1 MSRINSVNI
10 RPGVNVLSVLPHLNY
25 KAWYALAEFVDNAI
39 QSSITRRKELIAAD
53 GNGYSLRIDIDFDA
67 AESRITVRDN
77 AAGIAS
83 SDYQRAFRPAEI
95 PPDASGLSEFGMG
108 MKSAACWFAPS
119 WSVRSSAL
127 GERIERTVFFEIDKI
142 VMDSIE
148 ELDVVSIESREESHY
163 TEVRLERIRKFP
175 HGKTIGK
182 IKEHLSSIYRAYI
195 RDGSLALFVDGNKMT
210 FEDPAILNAPYYR
223 EADGNPIE
231 WKKDV
236 SIDLGDGKMA
246 TGFVAIRE
254 VGSTRLAGLALFRR
268 KRLILGSADE
278 TYRPE
283 EIFARSNSYEYQ
295 RIFGEI
301 HLKGFNVSHTKDGIQ
316 WDEEEGEFLRKL
328 RKELSGDEMPLIQQA
343 REYRTKSGA
352 KAARRDATTALHH
365 TAEEFRQTSIVAND
379 IGFELAGVIET
390 SDVLVAPDAPPPQ
403 EISAADREDAEV
415 ALQFR
420 GEPWIVRL
428 ELSYADDRADWLTI
442 RNRPSITDPEPR
454 EILVRIAMLHP
465 FMAQF
470 PTLDSEGF
478 SAILKVASSLALAEI
493 AAAELG
499 DHQPSAVRRLTNE
512 ILKNHFSRR
521 VMDD

>member
-1 MSRINSVNI
+1 MSRISSVNI

-25 KAWYALAEFVDNAI
+25 KAWFALAEFVDNAI
-39 QSSITRRKELIAAD
+39 QSSIDRRRALIDAD
-53 GNGYSLRIDIDFDA
+53 GKGYGLRVDIDFDPGDA
-67 AESRITVRDN
+67 RITVRDN

-127 GERIERTVFFEIDKI
+127 GERTERTVFFDIDKI
-142 VMDSIE
+142 VTDSIE
-148 ELDVVSIESREESHY
+148 ELDVVSVECAEEKHY
-163 TEVRLERIRKFP
+163 TEIRLEKIRKFP
-175 HGKTIGK
+175 HGRTIGK
-182 IKEHLSSIYRAYI
+182 IKEHLASIYRVYI
-195 RDGSLALFVDGNKMT
+195 RDGSLALYVDGVKLE
-210 FEDPAILNAPYYR
+210 FADPAILNAPYYR
-223 EADGNPIE
+223 NADGPSVE
-231 WKKDV
+231 WKKD
-236 SIDLGDGKMA
+236 IDIELGEGRSA

-254 VGSTRLAGLALFRR
+254 VASTRLAGFALFRR

-283 EIFARSNSYEYQ
+283 DIFGRSNSYAFQ

-301 HLKGFNVSHTKDGIQ
+301 HLRGFSVSHTKDGVK
-316 WDEEEGEFLRKL
+316 WEESEDDFLQKL
-328 RKELSGDEMPLIQQA
+328 RKELSGESLPLIQQA

-352 KAARRDATTALHH
+352 KAARKEAAAALQN
-365 TAEEFRQTSIVAND
+365 TAEEFRQTTSSAND
-379 IGFELAGVIET
+379 IGVELGNVSSSGHGAG
-390 SDVLVAPDAPPPQ
+390 APADPEPQ
-403 EISAADREDAEV
+403 DISANDREESQIGF
-415 ALQFR
+415 QFR
-420 GEPWIVRL
+420 GEPWIVRT
-428 ELSYADDRADWLTI
+428 ELSYADDGSDWLTI

-478 SAILKVASSLALAEI
+478 SAILKVASSMALAEV

-499 DHQPSAVRRLTNE
+499 DRHPSAVRRLTNE

-521 VMDD
+521 VVDD